1 MELLSTI
8 FQQHGEY
15 LFRILLSAVLGFL
28 IGLDRKFKNKPAGV
42 KTYMYVTV
50 ACTLLTIL
58 SVISVE
64 RYGEINHLVRM
75 DPLRLAAQIVSGL
88 GFLGA
93 GVILKDGLQIRGL
106 TSAAMIL
113 FSGGVGIGIGVGF
126 YEVVIFAI
134 IVAWILA
141 KTGERLERRMEAN
154 QNGQENESN
163 EKEKI
168 SS

>member
-1 MELLSTI
+1 MAFVGI
-8 FQQHGEY
+8 FQEYGEY
-15 LFRILLSAVLGFL
+15 MFRILLSAILGFL
-28 IGLDRKFKNKPAGV
+28 IGLDREFKNKPAGV

-58 SVISVE
+58 SIVGVE
-64 RYGEINHLVRM
+64 KYGEINHLVRM

-93 GVILKDGLQIRGL
+93 GVILKDGFQIRGL

-126 YEVVIFAI
+126 YEVVIFSI
-134 IVAWILA
+134 IVAWLLA
-141 KTGERLERRMEAN
+141 KLGEKLERRMEARLN
-154 QNGQENESN
+154 KEQEN
-163 EKEKI
+163 KTP
-168 SS
+168 

>member
-1 MELLSTI
+1 MEFVGF
-8 FQQHGEY
+8 FQEYGEY
-15 LFRILLSAVLGFL
+15 MFRILLSAILGFL
-28 IGLDRKFKNKPAGV
+28 IGLDREFKNKPAGV

-58 SVISVE
+58 SIVGVE
-64 RYGEINHLVRM
+64 KYGEINHLVRM

-93 GVILKDGLQIRGL
+93 GVILKDGFQIRGL

-126 YEVVIFAI
+126 YEVVIFSI
-134 IVAWILA
+134 IVAWLLA
-141 KTGERLERRMEAN
+141 KLGEKLERRMEARLN
-154 QNGQENESN
+154 KEQEN
-163 EKEKI
+163 KTP
-168 SS
+168 

>member
-1 MELLSTI
+1 MDLGGFFLEY
-8 FQQHGEY
+8 GEY
-15 LFRILLSAVLGFL
+15 MFRILLSAILGFL
-28 IGLDRKFKNKPAGV
+28 IGLDREFKNKPAGV

-58 SVISVE
+58 SVVGVE
-64 RYGEINHLVRM
+64 KYGEMNELVRM

-93 GVILKDGLQIRGL
+93 GVILKDGFQIRGL

-134 IVAWILA
+134 ITAWLLA
-141 KTGERLERRMEAN
+141 KFGEKLERSMEAK
-154 QNGQENESN
+154 QRQEKN
-163 EKEKI
+163 KTP
-168 SS
+168 

>member
-1 MELLSTI
+1 MAFVGF
-8 FQQHGEY
+8 FQEYGEY
-15 LFRILLSAVLGFL
+15 MFRILLSAILGFL
-28 IGLDRKFKNKPAGV
+28 IGLDREFKNKPAGV

-58 SVISVE
+58 SIVGVE
-64 RYGEINHLVRM
+64 KYGEINHLVRM

-93 GVILKDGLQIRGL
+93 GVILKDGFQIRGF

-126 YEVVIFAI
+126 YEV
-134 IVAWILA
+134 
-141 KTGERLERRMEAN
+141 
-154 QNGQENESN
+154 
-163 EKEKI
+163 
-168 SS
+168 SSFQ